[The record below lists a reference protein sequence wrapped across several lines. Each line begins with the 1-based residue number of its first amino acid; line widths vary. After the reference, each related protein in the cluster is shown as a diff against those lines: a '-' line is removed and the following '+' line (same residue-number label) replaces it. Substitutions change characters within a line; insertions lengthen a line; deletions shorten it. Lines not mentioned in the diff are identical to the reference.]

1 MSKASILPLR
11 LAEVSFAA
19 GGRTIIDRV
28 SLEIETGL
36 STIILGANG
45 AGKSVLMRLMH
56 GLLEPSTGRIDWNAP
71 ERLGAPRKQAMVFQ
85 RPVMLRRSA
94 YANVAYAL
102 KLAGIQE
109 PQRGVLVRESLE
121 SVGLSHLARRSARVL
136 SGGEQQ
142 RLALARAWALHPEVL
157 FLDEPTASLDPSAT
171 REIESVIKAFG
182 AAGTKVVM
190 ATHNL
195 GQARRLGDE
204 ILFLNQGRLVERAP
218 VGQFFSKPQSAQ
230 ADAFIKGELP
240 WT

>member
-56 GLLEPSTGRIDWNAP
+56 GLLEPSSGRIDWNAP
-71 ERLGAPRKQAMVFQ
+71 ERPGVPRKQAMVFQ

-102 KLAGIQE
+102 KIAGID
-109 PQRGVLVRESLE
+109 RK
-121 SVGLSHLARRSARVL
+121 SVV
-136 SGGEQQ
+136 
-142 RLALARAWALHPEVL
+142 
-157 FLDEPTASLDPSAT
+157 
-171 REIESVIKAFG
+171 
-182 AAGTKVVM
+182 
-190 ATHNL
+190 
-195 GQARRLGDE
+195 
-204 ILFLNQGRLVERAP
+204 
-218 VGQFFSKPQSAQ
+218 
-230 ADAFIKGELP
+230 
-240 WT
+240 